1 MFKAII
7 ENFRIVMFERI
18 RGVKAI
24 NDEVLVERNVE
35 VLINGIVKVFAGEVI
50 GQSKADGNGDNK
62 V

>member
-1 MFKAII
+1 
-7 ENFRIVMFERI
+7 MFERI